1 MNVHGGH
8 LLPRF
13 DWDLGIGVRRGGGGR
28 KIAQGFQGST
38 SEAGVGIQLNLHR
51 DTQKAGN
58 KPDLL
63 LLCYCTRAFDSV
75 IPMCVLTQSQGLYG
89 TRNMGALSV
98 KTSGEV
104 SFYERYIENS
114 NWKEHV
120 FQYQVEQL

>member
-1 MNVHGGH
+1 SKEADDERPWRSFAPPFRLGFG
-8 LLPRF
+8 
-13 DWDLGIGVRRGGGGR
+13 DWSEAWGRR
-28 KIAQGFQGST
+28 
-38 SEAGVGIQLNLHR
+38 AGVGIQLNLHR

-75 IPMCVLTQSQGLYG
+75 IPMCVLTPSQGLYG

-120 FQYQVEQL
+120 FQYHVEQL